1 MLHRKIEY
9 SCHDKTLNKAAVDVW
24 KKHAYEETYLW
35 VGSVIKRLFAQVQ
48 NIICLVLSNEIKIL
62 ENSGKSSRLAPQ

>member
-1 MLHRKIEY
+1 MSE
-9 SCHDKTLNKAAVDVW
+9 